1 MSNKFLCISCLFCV
15 LSIGFSAS
23 QDLENQNN
31 NYAISDKNHNNLVYT
46 YTLDNSLIRKEYD
59 SYKRLIKKIEWNI
72 ESENQVCEFNYTYK
86 ENSMFP
92 FSCEAVYF
100 NDSIKEIIYF
110 WENGKEKKIEIYKNN
125 EKYLEQYYEYNDS
138 NQIVYYSEKK
148 FESKNDVSK
157 ILYFSEIKYQY
168 VEFDSKILTN
178 EYHFADGI
186 KTKEK
191 IYTSA
196 STYYE
201 NNFFE
206 GDIKIYSE
214 YKNNKKVLEI
224 TYLQDK
230 EIKRR

>member
-1 MSNKFLCISCLFCV
+1 MRNKFLCIFCFFCV
-15 LSIGFSAS
+15 LNFGFSAS

-46 YTLDNSLIRKEYD
+46 YTLENSLIRKEYD

-92 FSCEAVYF
+92 FSCEAVYYW
-100 NDSIKEIIYF
+100 NSAKEIIYF
-110 WENGKEKKIEIYKNN
+110 WENGKEKKRETYKND

-138 NQIVYYSEKK
+138 NQLVYYSEKK
-148 FESKNDVSK
+148 FETKNGENQ
-157 ILYFSEIKYQY
+157 ILYSTEIKYQY
-168 VEFDSKILTN
+168 VEFESKFFTN
-178 EYHFADGI
+178 EYHFSNGI
-186 KTKEK
+186 KTREK
-191 IYTSA
+191 VYTSS

-206 GDIKIYSE
+206 DDIKIYSE
-214 YKNNKKVLEI
+214 YENSKKVLEI
-224 TYLQDK
+224 TYFQNK